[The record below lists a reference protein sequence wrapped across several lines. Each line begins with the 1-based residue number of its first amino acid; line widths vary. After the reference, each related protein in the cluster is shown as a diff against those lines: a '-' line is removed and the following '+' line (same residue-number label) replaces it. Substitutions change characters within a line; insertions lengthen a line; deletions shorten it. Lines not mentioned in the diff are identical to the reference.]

1 MVAIIPGPLLVLTCE
16 EWGFGPESNGAPCL
30 SPQFL
35 HLQMIQGMD
44 TCLGIW
50 EAQHGDLKHVGALE
64 GA

>member
-1 MVAIIPGPLLVLTCE
+1 MPPGPLLVLTDE
-16 EWGFGPESNGAPCL
+16 ELGFGPETKGTPCL

-44 TCLGIW
+44 TWLGIW
-50 EAQHGDLKHVGALE
+50 EALHGDPKHVGALE